1 MSYVGPNT
9 LKHFVQKY
17 FGNPKNI
24 TGLGDG
30 TVTGASRPIRRQ
42 E

>member
-17 FGNPKNI
+17 FGNPKI
-24 TGLGDG
+24 
-30 TVTGASRPIRRQ
+30 SRGW
-42 E
+42 EMAL